1 MLNNYDKGSI
11 MKKIFVSILLVI
23 ISCSNDH
30 ETYSIEDF
38 MDVISFG
45 GSSFSYDESSILIR
59 SNESGIFNA
68 YEVDLKTNQ
77 IVQLTFSDTNS
88 IFPIG
93 YLPNDKRFLFRGDQ
107 GGNEIWHV
115 YLHELDGSIRDLTPG
130 ENVRSLFLDWADDQ
144 RSFFFTSNSR
154 DQRFM
159 DLYEM
164 DIESLTS
171 NLIFKNDDAMEIVD
185 VSKDKRY
192 LTLSK
197 IHTRDRSDLY
207 LHDTEKNILKKII
220 HEEGDVNHYPTGF
233 SVDSKSI
240 YFLTDLDSEF
250 NYLKK
255 YDIQS
260 GTIELVQKENWDIMD
275 NYFSENGKY
284 RVTMINQDSQT
295 VLKIFDVEKNDYL
308 DLPDLPNGNITSIN
322 ISKSESW
329 MSFYHGGSR
338 SPNDLYVQKIG
349 DGESRKLT
357 NSMNPSINVNYLAN
371 AKVIRFRSLD
381 GLEIPAVYYKPP
393 QASTNNKV
401 PALVRVHGGPG
412 GQARVG
418 YNAPIQFLVN
428 NGYAILDINNRGSS
442 GYGKTFQTLDDQAHG
457 KGDLDDCIAARDWLS
472 KLGYVEGDKIGI
484 LGGSYGGYMVMA
496 AMTFRPQEF
505 KVGVN
510 IFGVTNWVR
519 TLKSIPPWW
528 ESTRLSLYKEL
539 GDPNTQEDYLYSISP
554 LFHAKNIKDPVLVL
568 QGSNDPRVLQIESD
582 EMVAAIKGQNVPVE
596 YVVFPDEGHGFTKK
610 KNQISANETILKF
623 LERYLK
629 SERSS

>member
-1 MLNNYDKGSI
+1 
-11 MKKIFVSILLVI
+11 MKKLFVSIFLLLI
-23 ISCSNDH
+23 GCSNDH
-30 ETYSIEDF
+30 ETYSIEEF

-45 GSSFSYDESSILIR
+45 GSSFSHDESSILIR

-68 YEVDLKTNQ
+68 YEVDLNANR
-77 IVQLTFSDTNS
+77 IFRLTFSDTNS
-88 IFPIG
+88 IFPIT
-93 YLPNDKRFLFRGDQ
+93 YFPNDKRFLFRGDQ
-107 GGNEIWHV
+107 GGNEIWHIFM
-115 YLHELDGSIRDLTPG
+115 HDLDGSVRDLTPG

-144 RSFFFTSNSR
+144 RSFFYTSNNR
-154 DQRFM
+154 DPMYM

-164 DIESLTS
+164 DTKSFTP
-171 NLIFKNDDAMEIVD
+171 NLMFKNDNALDVID
-185 VSKDKRY
+185 VSRDKKY

-197 IHTRDRSDLY
+197 MHTRDRSDLY
-207 LHDTEKNILKKII
+207 LYDTEKMILEKII

-260 GTIELVQKENWDIMD
+260 GVIELVQKEDWDIMD

-295 VLKIFDVEKNDYL
+295 IFKIFDTEKNNYL
-308 DLPDLPNGNITSIN
+308 DLPDIPNGNVTSIN
-322 ISKSESW
+322 ISKSESL
-329 MSFYHGGSR
+329 MSFYHGSST
-338 SPNDLYVQKIG
+338 SPNDLYFHEIG
-349 DGESRKLT
+349 DREPRKLT
-357 NSMNPSINVNYLAN
+357 NSMNPSINEKYLAN
-371 AKVIRFRSLD
+371 ATVVRFRSFD
-381 GLEIPAVYYKPP
+381 GLEIPAVYYRPP
-393 QASTNNKV
+393 QASANNKV

-428 NGYAILDINNRGSS
+428 NGYAVLDINNRGSS

-457 KGDLDDCIAARDWLS
+457 KGDLDDCIAARDWLGD
-472 KLGYVEGDKIGI
+472 LDYVEEERIGI

-496 AMTFRPQEF
+496 AMAFRPQAF
-505 KVGVN
+505 NVGVN

-519 TLKSIPPWW
+519 TLKNIPPWW
-528 ESTRLSLYKEL
+528 ESVRKSLYKEL
-539 GDPNTQEDYLYSISP
+539 GNPHTQEDYLYSISP

-568 QGSNDPRVLQIESD
+568 QGANDPRVLQIESD
-582 EMVAAIKGQNVPVE
+582 EMVKAIRGQNVPVE

-610 KNQISANETILKF
+610 KNQITANETILLF
-623 LERYLK
+623 LDKYLK
-629 SERSS
+629 RSSIQ